1 MLCPALVL
9 PWGWHSC
16 QVKQEAPMCQQQ
28 HCPCRHSLGDNVDV
42 LELEGHF
49 KGHLVQFPAVNKDA
63 YSSIRG
69 SQLHPPDHG
78 YQEGQP
84 GKVTVC
90 QQL

>member
-28 HCPCRHSLGDNVDV
+28 HCPCRHSLGDNVDA

-49 KGHLVQFPAVNKDA
+49 KGHLVQLPAVNGDTHGDTHSFISVQSPSPA
-63 YSSIRG
+63 LGCCLS
-69 SQLHPPDHG
+69 PPA
-78 YQEGQP
+78 P
-84 GKVTVC
+84 ATS
-90 QQL
+90 